1 MPYGIRKMPNRACYK
16 VFNKNTKKV
25 FAKCATMENAQ
36 KQLRLLRGLKN
47 NPKFRI
53 KFKRSTMKK
62 LVVKHVK
69 HAGKY
74 EKVIYKDDVLLH

>member
-25 FAKCATMENAQ
+25 FAKCTTMEKAQ

-47 NPKFRI
+47 NPKFRS

-62 LVVKHVK
+62 TG
-69 HAGKY
+69 GKTR
-74 EKVIYKDDVLLH
+74 KTRKTSRKL